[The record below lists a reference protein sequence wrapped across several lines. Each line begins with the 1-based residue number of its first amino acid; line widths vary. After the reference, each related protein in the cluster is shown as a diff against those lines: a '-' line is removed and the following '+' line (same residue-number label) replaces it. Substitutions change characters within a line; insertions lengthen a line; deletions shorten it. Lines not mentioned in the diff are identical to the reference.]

1 MPTERGRIRVLGSQ
15 SVRVGPNGW
24 DKGPGADPLTICAR
38 QIGAGKPRQR
48 QDIETRPGSGPEQM
62 RRMIQRAGALGC
74 RRAELMGG
82 YVSGSV

>member
-1 MPTERGRIRVLGSQ
+1 MVWAIGSQ

-24 DKGPGADPLTICAR
+24 DKGPGADPLPICAQ

-62 RRMIQRAGALGC
+62 RRMTQRVNPSGAVGL
-74 RRAELMGG
+74 
-82 YVSGSV
+82 